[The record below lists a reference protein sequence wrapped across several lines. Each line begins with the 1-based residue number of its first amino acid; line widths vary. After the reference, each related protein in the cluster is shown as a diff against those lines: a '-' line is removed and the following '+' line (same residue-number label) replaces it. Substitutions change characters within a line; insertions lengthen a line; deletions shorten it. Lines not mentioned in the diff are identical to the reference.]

1 MVIDIRVQV
10 ESVEIKSVCVSSV
23 MSSVDPI
30 RVDERNELENKVL
43 SQKFCLYIVFV
54 QQ

>member
-23 MSSVDPI
+23 MSSVHSV
-30 RVDERNELENKVL
+30 RVDERNELENKVF
-43 SQKFCLYIVFV
+43 S
-54 QQ
+54 